1 MNTQHPKN
9 DLGCDVM
16 EISNQYYIYFFL
28 ICIPIVKDP
37 FSRSK
42 VTDIQIWLFKGN
54 NDKGSFCR
62 LWFEYDYLLSGGIQ
76 LEYSFR
82 SDCYEHTTPAKWSR
96 MRCYGNFQSIKHLLL
111 DLHSN
116 CERSVLKIESD
127 RDIGQSNMIHLVFYK
142 MFKENIDKGSFCR
155 VWFEYRLS
163 FERGN
168 TTWI

>member
-1 MNTQHPKN
+1 MHSHCERSILKIESDRDIGQSNMIYLVFSKCSRAILTKVRSAGFGLNT
-9 DLGCDVM
+9 
-16 EISNQYYIYFFL
+16 
-28 ICIPIVKDP
+28 
-37 FSRSK
+37 
-42 VTDIQIWLFKGN
+42 
-54 NDKGSFCR
+54 
-62 LWFEYDYLLSGGIQ
+62 DYLLSGGIQ

-82 SDCYEHTTPAKWSR
+82 SDCYEHSTPAKWSR

-111 DLHSN
+111 LDLHSH

-142 MFKENIDKGSFCR
+142 MFKSNINKGLFCR
-155 VWFEYRLS
+155 LWFEYQLS